1 MSLFRR
7 LIAPLAGLA
16 ALPASAAPP
25 PAPRPDLNPA
35 IWVAKDAD
43 TTVYLFGTVHA
54 LDGKG
59 DWFND
64 EIKRSFDRSQELV
77 LEVVL
82 PEDPATL
89 VPLVQKVGILD
100 HDQGFDTLVVEL
112 RERFRKTVRI
122 VRIR

>member
-1 MSLFRR
+1 MGPLPETMMSLFRR

-89 VPLVQKVGILD
+89 VPLVQKCGI
-100 HDQGFDTLVVEL
+100 DTK
-112 RERFRKTVRI
+112 RTFTSRMSPAGG
-122 VRIR
+122 